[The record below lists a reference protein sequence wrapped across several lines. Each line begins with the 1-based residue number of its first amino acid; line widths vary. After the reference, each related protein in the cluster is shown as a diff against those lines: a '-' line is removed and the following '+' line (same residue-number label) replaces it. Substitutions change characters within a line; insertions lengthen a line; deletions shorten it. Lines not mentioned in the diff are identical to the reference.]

1 MAAGGEEAVTLRQ
14 LKRLQDEQPSAPDPV
29 TYSLRKSGSTI
40 YLDGS
45 DGTSSHVTDA
55 NTTYSTATTSKA
67 GLMSASDKTKLN
79 GLSSGGGP
87 SFTRLYYSST
97 GSRSVSC
104 SSSVANY
111 DMIAITFKDDQG
123 RRYSEVI
130 YTAGSSSFVVSASRT
145 VYNQFNGGSYLES
158 SIVNV
163 SGKSISM
170 SSDGQSFIGDNNSC
184 SGAPTS
190 RMKIVAVVGISF

>member
-1 MAAGGEEAVTLRQ
+1 MVARGEEAVTLRQ
-14 LKRLQDEQPSAPDPV
+14 LKRMQDEQPPAPDPV

-67 GLMSASDKTKLN
+67 RLMSASDKTKLN
-79 GLSSGGGP
+79 GLSSGGP
-87 SFTRLYYSST
+87 SFARLYYSST

>member
-14 LKRLQDEQPSAPDPV
+14 LKRMQEEQSPASDPV

-79 GLSSGGGP
+79 GLSSGGP

-111 DMIAITFKDDQG
+111 DMIASRSKTTRTGDIPRSSTPPEA
-123 RRYSEVI
+123 RRLS
-130 YTAGSSSFVVSASRT
+130 
-145 VYNQFNGGSYLES
+145 
-158 SIVNV
+158 
-163 SGKSISM
+163 
-170 SSDGQSFIGDNNSC
+170 
-184 SGAPTS
+184 
-190 RMKIVAVVGISF
+190 

>member
-1 MAAGGEEAVTLRQ
+1 MAAGGGEAVTLRQ
-14 LKRLQDEQPSAPDPV
+14 LKQLQNEQPSAPDPV

-111 DMIAITFKDDQG
+111 DMIAITFKDDQN

-130 YTAGSSSFVVSASRT
+130 YTAGSSSFVVAASRT
-145 VYNQFNGGSYLES
+145 VYNNSNGGSYLES

-170 SSDGQSFIGDNNSC
+170 SSDGQSFIGNNNSC
-184 SGAPTS
+184 NGMSTS

>member
-1 MAAGGEEAVTLRQ
+1 MAAGGGEAVTLEQ
-14 LKRLQDEQPSAPDPV
+14 LKHLQDAQPSAPDPV

-45 DGTSSHVTDA
+45 DGSSSHVTDS
-55 NTTYSTATTSKA
+55 NTTYSTATTSTA

-104 SSSVANY
+104 SSSVSNY
-111 DMIAITFKDDQG
+111 DMIAITFKDDQS

-130 YTAGSSSFVVSASRT
+130 YTNGSSSFVVSASRT
-145 VYNQFNGGSYLES
+145 VYNNSNGGSYLES

-163 SGKSISM
+163 SGRSISM
-170 SSDGQSFIGDNNSC
+170 SSDGQSFIGNDNSC
-184 SGAPTS
+184 SGMSTS
-190 RMKIVAVVGISF
+190 RMKIVAVVGINF